1 MTVGNHLI
9 ANTYMNVFT
18 ALSERL
24 TCLLSLVNQQNA
36 ERKVYLQS
44 KSVFVTMKT
53 KTTTSVITKLSDP
66 KWILDFLRQR
76 MERYKNGTVPISVR

>member
-24 TCLLSLVNQQNA
+24 TCLLNLVNQQNA
-36 ERKVYLQS
+36 ARKVYLQS
-44 KSVFVTMKT
+44 KSVFVTM

>member
-24 TCLLSLVNQQNA
+24 TCLLNLVNQQNA
-36 ERKVYLQS
+36 ARKVYLQS
-44 KSVFVTMKT
+44 KSVFVTM

-76 MERYKNGTVPISVR
+76 MES